1 MSSEAFLNPAFDL
14 LLSELVSLQLNSL
27 SYFICVTASW
37 QALLHSALALGPSHA
52 ANPLF
57 NSAREYLIHT
67 VLSNPAPD
75 KDPI

>member
-52 ANPLF
+52 ATLF

-67 VLSNPAPD
+67 VWSNPAPD